1 MADEE
6 NKSQQPEEEAKQV
19 TPAVPPAE
27 ETPATK
33 AKATRDEAKNRL
45 SRKPRPIMMI
55 QILSRKRTPVW
66 LRLLQRNC

>member
-27 ETPATK
+27 ETPAPK
-33 AKATRDEAKNRL
+33 AKATRDEAKDEA
-45 SRKPRPIMMI
+45 KPKTKANNDDSDSE
-55 QILSRKRTPVW
+55 QERTPVW